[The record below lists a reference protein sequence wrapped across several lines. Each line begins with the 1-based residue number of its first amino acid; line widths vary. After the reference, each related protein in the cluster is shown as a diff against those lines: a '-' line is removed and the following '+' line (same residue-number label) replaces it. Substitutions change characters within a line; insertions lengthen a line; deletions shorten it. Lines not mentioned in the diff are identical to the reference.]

1 MATVEQVK
9 EELLNQLCHGVQ
21 WQRSV
26 EYMLKEGVST
36 FVEIGP
42 GEVLSGLARRINSE
56 VETINIGG
64 ADAIR
69 NLA

>member
-1 MATVEQVK
+1 MVK
-9 EELLNQLCHGVQ
+9 
-21 WQRSV
+21 
-26 EYMLKEGVST
+26 KGVST

-42 GEVLSGLARRINSE
+42 GEVLSGLARRIDGE
-56 VETINIGG
+56 VKTANIGG